1 MLQFAYNHRPASLAN
16 IQQNISSLLHLS
28 PTATQPIA
36 ASNIASV
43 GTSSRRSF
51 FSNAAERAGEG
62 HDARDDERVDQAT
75 VDARR

>member
-28 PTATQPIA
+28 PTATRPIA
-36 ASNIASV
+36 ASNLS